1 MNSFNI
7 FIDFISRLIATTI
20 NFMSSVMILP
30 NVSLFHLTI
39 FFAIIGPVVTMLLH
53 KSPKE

>member
-1 MNSFNI
+1 MFNV
-7 FIDFISRLIATTI
+7 FIDFITRFITIMI

-30 NVSLFHLTI
+30 NVSLFHLAI

-53 KSPKE
+53 KPPKE